1 MELGVHLVLGYW
13 ILFSAAAVMVV
24 GGGRALGLH

>member
-1 MELGVHLVLGYW
+1 MELGMHLVLEYW